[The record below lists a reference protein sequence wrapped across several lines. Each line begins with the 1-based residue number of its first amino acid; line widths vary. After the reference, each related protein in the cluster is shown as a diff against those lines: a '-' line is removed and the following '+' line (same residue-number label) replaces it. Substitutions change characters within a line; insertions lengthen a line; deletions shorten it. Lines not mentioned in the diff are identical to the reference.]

1 MQKVLGVVVMMIWV
15 EACSGAGKV
24 DHHTVKLH
32 TAFLKDRYMRVRM
45 ICCDITRMLCVCAES
60 D

>member
-32 TAFLKDRYMRVRM
+32 TAFLKDRYARAY
-45 ICCDITRMLCVCAES
+45 DML
-60 D
+60 

>member
-1 MQKVLGVVVMMIWV
+1 MQKVLGVVVMIILV
-15 EACSGAGKV
+15 QTCSGAGKV

-45 ICCDITRMLCVCAES
+45 ICYDLTRMLCVCQE
-60 D
+60 

>member
-1 MQKVLGVVVMMIWV
+1 MRKVLGVVVMMTLLQ
-15 EACSGAGKV
+15 ACSGAGKV

-45 ICCDITRMLCVCAES
+45 ICYDITRMLCVPQE
-60 D
+60 